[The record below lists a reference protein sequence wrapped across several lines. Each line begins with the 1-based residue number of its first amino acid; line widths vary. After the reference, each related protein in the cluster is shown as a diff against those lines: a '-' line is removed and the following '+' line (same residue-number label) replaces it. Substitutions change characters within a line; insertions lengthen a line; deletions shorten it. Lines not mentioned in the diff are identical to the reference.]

1 MMKQKKLGRSD
12 LSISALG
19 FGCSHLSGGYG
30 KRDDA
35 KSIGAIQAA
44 VDRGITYFD
53 TSDAYGN
60 GHNEELLCSALK
72 EAQNKVVIGT
82 KFGNLRGDD
91 GSYSGVN
98 GRPEVVPGA
107 CEASLK
113 RLGLDVID
121 LYYLHRV
128 DPDTPIEDTVGAMS
142 RLVEQGKVRYIGLC
156 EADADT
162 VRRAH
167 GVHPITALQ
176 TEYSLWTRDVESA
189 TLPTCRELG
198 IGFIGYAPLGR
209 GFLAGA
215 IKSEADIK
223 ENDRR
228 PNFPRF
234 SSENLDRNVALLEPL
249 EALAREKN
257 IHSAQLALAWVLA
270 QGDDVTPIP
279 GTMKIEHLQSNIA
292 AVDVV
297 LSDQDRAQ
305 LEKIFEP
312 GVAVGNRYP
321 DHRMHL
327 VAG

>member
-1 MMKQKKLGRSD
+1 
-12 LSISALG
+12 
-19 FGCSHLSGGYG
+19 
-30 KRDDA
+30 
-35 KSIGAIQAA
+35 
-44 VDRGITYFD
+44 
-53 TSDAYGN
+53 
-60 GHNEELLCSALK
+60 
-72 EAQNKVVIGT
+72 
-82 KFGNLRGDD
+82 
-91 GSYSGVN
+91 
-98 GRPEVVPGA
+98 
-107 CEASLK
+107 
-113 RLGLDVID
+113 
-121 LYYLHRV
+121 
-128 DPDTPIEDTVGAMS
+128 
-142 RLVEQGKVRYIGLC
+142 LVEQGKVRYIGLC